1 MLLQFMLK
9 SVILYLLTNKSN
21 VQLPLVIKWLISQIK
36 FYLEG
41 TTISMS
47 DLHSDLKIT
56 PFMTSPLNSVVHLEQ
71 NIYNLV
77 VILIGIHHYPE

>member
-1 MLLQFMLK
+1 MFMLK
-9 SVILYLLTNKSN
+9 SVILFLLTNKSN
-21 VQLPLVIKWLISQIK
+21 VQLPFLIKRLISQIK

-47 DLHSDLKIT
+47 DLKIT
-56 PFMTSPLNSVVHLEQ
+56 PFMTSPVNSVVDLEQ

-77 VILIGIHHYPE
+77 VVLMGMHHYPE